1 MEQTMR
7 FVTSRAFVAMAIV
20 AFATAAGS
28 PAFAKVAF
36 GNLTS
41 SQFIKSCRDMGGTT
55 THVGG
60 GAIKCTLPSG
70 TEVTC
75 AFDSNG
81 SVCTWDRDLP
91 QTARKQLI
99 GDPAPN
105 SVNANTPKPPKAGD
119 APSAPGTAN

>member
-1 MEQTMR
+1 MQL
-7 FVTSRAFVAMAIV
+7 VTSRAFVAMAIV
-20 AFATAAGS
+20 AITTAAGS
-28 PAFAKVAF
+28 QAFAAPKVAF

-75 AFDSNG
+75 AFDSSG

-91 QTARKQLI
+91 QTARKQLL

-105 SVNANTPKPPKAGD
+105 SVNANTPKPPKAGN
-119 APSAPGTAN
+119 APGASGTVN